1 MIKLGITGIIGSGKS
16 IVSSI
21 LRILEVPVYNA
32 DVEAK
37 RIMNT
42 NKVVQNKII
51 KIFGSDSYTNN
62 ELNTKHLSAQIFGNE
77 SNRLLMNSIIHPT
90 VKSDFVKWTSQQKT
104 EFCAIESALIYEAD
118 FDNILDKIIM
128 IESPINIIVQRIT
141 SRDNISKTEASKRIE
156 TQKFNLSKSL
166 SPDYIIINDNANSL
180 IIQCLSIIKK
190 IKQNG

>member
-1 MIKLGITGIIGSGKS
+1 MIKLGVTGIIGSGKS

-32 DVEAK
+32 DAEAK

-42 NKVVQNKII
+42 NKVLQNKII
-51 KIFGSDSYTNN
+51 KLFGSDSYTNN
-62 ELNTKHLSAQIFGNE
+62 ELNTKHISAQIFGNE
-77 SNRLLMNSIIHPT
+77 SNRLLMNSIVHPA
-90 VKSDFVKWTSQQKT
+90 VRSNFIKWANQQKT
-104 EFCAIESALIYEAD
+104 EFCAIESALIFETNFYD
-118 FDNILDKIIM
+118 ILDKIIM
-128 IESPINIIVQRIT
+128 IESPIDIIVQRIM
-141 SRDNISKTEASKRIE
+141 SRDNISKTETLKRME

-190 IKQNG
+190 IRQNG